1 MHDRPLAVKIK
12 TELAISGTV
21 SSAPGNFKI
30 LKPGSPPLFLGLGP
44 DPASVLERFNYNH
57 GYYIECPEFE
67 QQMPLSWA
75 KSIPSVLSRINLDT
89 LGEINPEK
97 LEIILYL
104 PGLKSFPSFW
114 SQILAMIRA
123 GHFKPQAGP
132 VRSSTIFVFG
142 NEKSLLI
149 PEICWEIDK
158 LEMKPIL
165 IHSETGPD
173 DLKRILDQ
181 VRPCMSISINLQ
193 GMDPYGE
200 NFALLRQLSIPVALW
215 MVDNPFHLLT
225 RIKSRFWT
233 LAHIFVTDHWFINPL
248 RKLGAQKVYHLPL
261 AAAPGFFR
269 SRIPQYA
276 SLENRAVFVGRSS
289 FPENKSFF
297 AAAVRHGDLETQS
310 MQLINQG
317 HRPDFSWWAKKLN
330 VKFWPENKVRD
341 IGLGADRSSQI
352 WKKQFLELLAQKH
365 PLTVFG
371 DSAWK
376 EFFPQGFDIRA
387 EVDYYGPL
395 ASIYSSARFI
405 INLTGML
412 LPWGLTQRHFDV
424 WAARGF
430 LITDKT
436 QGLDIFPQDLVQE
449 ICFSNPEQMLS
460 LVDSVS
466 SNEKTKNQLTSDFR
480 NLIKERHTYKNR
492 LERIFNLLEL
502 SHLQRSNL

>member
-12 TELAISGTV
+12 TELEISGTV
-21 SSAPGNFKI
+21 SSAPGNFKT
-30 LKPGSPPLFLGLGP
+30 LKPGSTPLFLGLGP
-44 DPASVLERFNYNH
+44 DPGSLLKRLNYNN

-67 QQMPLSWA
+67 QQMSRTWEE
-75 KSIPSVLSRINLDT
+75 SIPSALNK
-89 LGEINPEK
+89 INPGCLSGVNLK
-97 LEIILYL
+97 DLKIILYL
-104 PGLKSFPSFW
+104 PGLKAFPTFW
-114 SQILAMIRA
+114 SKLLAGIRTGQHKTEA
-123 GHFKPQAGP
+123 SPSASP
-132 VRSSTIFVFG
+132 VIFVSG

-158 LEMKPIL
+158 LGMKPLL
-165 IHSETGPD
+165 IPPETGPD
-173 DLKRILDQ
+173 DLQKMLGKIK
-181 VRPCMSISINLQ
+181 PCMFISINLQ
-193 GMDPYGE
+193 GIDSYGE
-200 NFALLRQLSIPVALW
+200 NFALLRHLGIPAVMW

-248 RKLGAQKVYHLPL
+248 RRLGAQRVYHLPL

-269 SRIPQYA
+269 PQIPQYDL
-276 SLENRAVFVGRSS
+276 LEGRAVFVGRSS

-297 AAAVRHGDLETQS
+297 AAAVRHEDLETQAGK
-310 MQLINQG
+310 LINQG

-330 VKFWPENKVRD
+330 VQFWPENKVRD
-341 IGLGADRSSQI
+341 IGLGADKSSRI
-352 WKKQFLELLAQKH
+352 WKKQFLEVLARKH
-365 PLTVFG
+365 PLTIFG
-371 DSAWK
+371 DSGWK

-405 INLTGML
+405 MNLTSML

-436 QGLDIFPQDLVQE
+436 QGLDIFPRDLVQE

-460 LVDSVS
+460 LIESINNNDKIKV
-466 SNEKTKNQLTSDFR
+466 QLTSEFR

-502 SHLQRSNL
+502 NHL